1 MLKRVCLVGPIMID
15 SYLDTRQLEAF
26 VAVISIG
33 SMTGAAKALGKSQ
46 PVISRL
52 IQDLEKD
59 IGFTLLHRNGPRI
72 SPTAQGIA
80 FFSKVELL
88 LGGLRT
94 ISQSCRHIETA
105 AGRAMEI
112 TAVPELAASLAPL
125 ALARLPEPLFPNE
138 VHIRS
143 TSCENVIA
151 AVLAR
156 TADIGLVT
164 LPVDHAGLETHWIGE
179 VSHVAVLRHDD
190 PLVHAGLLTSQHLAG
205 RSVIAP
211 PRPHPLRVELEQAMG
226 AESVEI
232 GGILNSNSAH
242 TSIAMA
248 RAGLGIAIV
257 ESTSIRALPI
267 KDIAVLPLSF
277 HIPFRWAVVTAPG
290 HPLRT
295 NVLQL
300 IDALEQAA
308 FALPDF
314 RKLDASTQH
323 RPEKSEPA
331 FEEA

>member
-1 MLKRVCLVGPIMID
+1 
-15 SYLDTRQLEAF
+15 
-26 VAVISIG
+26 
-33 SMTGAAKALGKSQ
+33 
-46 PVISRL
+46 
-52 IQDLEKD
+52 
-59 IGFTLLHRNGPRI
+59 
-72 SPTAQGIA
+72 
-80 FFSKVELL
+80 
-88 LGGLRT
+88 
-94 ISQSCRHIETA
+94 
-105 AGRAMEI
+105 MEI

-179 VSHVAVLRHDD
+179 VSHVAVLRHHD

-267 KDIAVLPLSF
+267 KDIAVLRLSF
-277 HIPFRWAVVTAPG
+277 DIPFRWAVVTAPG
-290 HPLRT
+290 HSLRT